1 MGDLF
6 YDRSKEQQHSEE
18 TTAIVKNLSY
28 PFKALQRSKQV
39 ERKLLLC
46 VNEYL
51 ERLKAELSHSHE
63 PAALQEDPIAR
74 AALSHLQPILGKKFE
89 DVIELVRKRQQ

>member
-18 TTAIVKNLSY
+18 TAAIVKNLSY
-28 PFKALQRSKQV
+28 PFKALQRSKQA

-51 ERLKAELSHSHE
+51 ERLKAELSHE